1 MEGKQTLI
9 NKYQY
14 GNMKTKVPS
23 SDKQWDLS
31 LWDLS
36 SLISTGDFLLSTST
50 CNPKSFHK
58 Y

>member
-14 GNMKTKVPS
+14 GRMKTEVPS

-31 LWDLS
+31 EWDLS
-36 SLISTGDFLLSTST
+36 SLISTGDFLLFKST